1 MKVFIPNKCILNLI
15 LLLLS
20 FDFILNESPC
30 VFKKTKDGAIVYT
43 DDEQYLNGITDE
55 KEKKQMCFSL
65 SHSDSQDEKCCYKNN
80 ECIKYVDETDADC
93 PVETQIYN
101 NCGMAGIYQPLTKEI
116 CTEISLVQGYCC
128 FVKTKTKGTACIR
141 TKELNKEKN
150 TVTDQMKK
158 YINDNGVNANEIE
171 SVECKGDYFKFYW
184 LLIIFAVIFI

>member
-20 FDFILNESPC
+20 FEFILNEAC
-30 VFKKTKDGAIVYT
+30 LYKKTKEGESVST
-43 DDEQYLNGITDE
+43 DDHYLNGITDDN
-55 KEKKQMCFSL
+55 EKKQMCFSL
-65 SHSDSQDEKCCYKNN
+65 SHSDSQDEKCCYKNGGC
-80 ECIKYVDETDADC
+80 EKYETGTDANC
-93 PVETQIYN
+93 PVETQIFN

-128 FVKTKTKGTACIR
+128 FVKTKSKGTACIR

-171 SVECKGDYFKFYW
+171 SVECKGDYFQFYW